1 MCQINVK
8 TGDGLEPIDFKLA
21 EAFYRACDPGVTEDD
36 LYSQQVMHLCT
47 FANWMDFSEPSGQ
60 NMMNDVQYV
69 FEYAISKL
77 DEDYIDVESIQANA
91 AKVSP

>member
-1 MCQINVK
+1 MENAAHRWIPKPVYARNVTHGEARK
-8 TGDGLEPIDFKLA
+8 ANGL
-21 EAFYRACDPGVTEDD
+21 
-36 LYSQQVMHLCT
+36 S
-47 FANWMDFSEPSGQ
+47 SGQ
-60 NMMNDVQYV
+60 SMMNDIQYV